1 MLFEIA
7 AALAALS
14 VGASLGVYVV
24 ASEGASFS
32 YRMPRV
38 PWMQWL
44 TAGEAKAP
52 ARARSKVPSVEVVSD
67 NLLWRF
73 TEQERA
79 LREGI
84 RVEPFCAVCDEPLGV
99 VDERVLF
106 CGPCGLRSPLPG
118 DLKLCDAQVRAEA
131 ALRKAASA
139 SVLP

>member
-14 VGASLGVYVV
+14 VGASLGVYLV
-24 ASEGASFS
+24 ASEGAAFS
-32 YRMPRV
+32 YRMPQV
-38 PWMQWL
+38 SWMRF
-44 TAGEAKAP
+44 AMREAKAP

-73 TEQERA
+73 TEQERL
-79 LREGI
+79 LRDGI

-118 DLKLCDAQVRAEA
+118 DLKLCDAQKRAEA
-131 ALRKAASA
+131 ALREVASA